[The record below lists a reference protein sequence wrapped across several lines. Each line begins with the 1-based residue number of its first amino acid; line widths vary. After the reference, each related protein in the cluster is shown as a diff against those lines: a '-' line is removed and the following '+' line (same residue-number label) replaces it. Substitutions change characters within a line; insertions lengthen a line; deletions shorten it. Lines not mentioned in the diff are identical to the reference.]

1 MSIQPTKSNTNTTCL
16 KEDEG
21 EKHPTKVEKA
31 AKHLME
37 NVKGPNRH
45 PKSKQKKLPN
55 QVTKITPTEKFRNAL
70 LETAKFGLFL
80 CLGRGIVDWIFKKD
94 PRIDLRELF
103 WFGWILCSSFVSD
116 RIKEELPPLTLLA
129 PPKVKNSSA
138 PNHKKEPLNIKTKNK
153 KSLKPIKAK
162 KSFNAK
168 LIKKEFVKKGALF
181 IIGSIALN
189 ALFWFVRSS
198 IYVSSPMR
206 DEEKIW
212 RGCVLL
218 ANCELVAHLILLHDA
233 RKAPQ
238 ILNKLATA
246 PSKGKKRPSNKPRT
260 TMLEH
265 TAPPKKVLPPSNPP
279 L

>member
-70 LETAKFGLFL
+70 LDTAKVGLGF
-80 CLGRGIVDWIFKKD
+80 CLWRGMAACVL

-103 WFGWILCSSFVSD
+103 WFGWLLCAHFGVA
-116 RIKEELPPLTLLA
+116 RIEEELPPLTLLA
-129 PPKVKNSSA
+129 PSKVKNSSA

-153 KSLKPIKAK
+153 KSLKPIKAN

-206 DEEKIW
+206 DKEKIW